1 MKKSHLILLENLVNK
16 FAKDIAF
23 LKDYSLLKNKF
34 LIGSILRSI
43 YRSYR
48 AIYNNAK
55 KTHLKFEQ
63 ELNIMKSIF
72 DDKNLITKISFK
84 KLRLKKNSVKKIHK
98 IFLFLLEKRTTNTK

>member
-1 MKKSHLILLENLVNK
+1 MKKSHLILLENLLNK
-16 FAKDIAF
+16 FEKDIAF

-34 LIGSILRSI
+34 LIGYIWRSI

-84 KLRLKKNSVKKIHK
+84 KLLLKNIKKIIELCKKN
-98 IFLFLLEKRTTNTK
+98 T